1 MKLFTRAVAGILGG
15 IVVVLGIISVL
26 GNTVLAGTP
35 LMDALGA
42 GATNALIDASGVKGD
57 IDGALRD
64 NADAIARATGMSE
77 SQVMAAIDELDISS
91 WSATSLPADAEATGS
106 FETSY
111 RGAAATLTT
120 YADPSYVTVDAY
132 GQRVTLAVP
141 ASAQDYLSY
150 LAYL

>member
-77 SQVMAAIDELDISS
+77 SQVLAAIDELDISS
-91 WSATSLPADAEATGS
+91 WSATSLPADTEATGS

>member
-77 SQVMAAIDELDISS
+77 SQVLAAIDELDISS

>member
-1 MKLFTRAVAGILGG
+1 MKLFTRTVAAILGSIVIILGIL
-15 IVVVLGIISVL
+15 SVL
-26 GNTVLAGTP
+26 GTTVLAGTP
-35 LMDALGA
+35 FMDALGA

-57 IDGALRD
+57 VEGALRD
-64 NADAIARATGMSE
+64 NAGAIAGATGMSE
-77 SQVMAAIDELDISS
+77 SQVLAAIDELDISS
-91 WSATSLPADAEATGS
+91 WSATTLPADARATGS

-111 RGAAATLTT
+111 HGTAATLTT

-132 GQRVTLAVP
+132 GQRVTLSVP

>member
-42 GATNALIDASGVKGD
+42 DATNALLDASGVKGD

-77 SQVMAAIDELDISS
+77 SQVMAVIDELDISS

-120 YADPSYVTVDAY
+120 YADPSYVTVDTY

>member
-132 GQRVTLAVP
+132 GQRMTLAVP

>member
-120 YADPSYVTVDAY
+120 YADPSYVTVDTY